1 MAEHFESVFKTYS
14 ELREYVNNYTF
25 AIPSTFFSLYQQ
37 KLDAFVEHY
46 NKQKDQAIP
55 KKKFAFKKKDKNI
68 AKKAA
73 EQGMTS
79 MVDQKYKTDG
89 NHLYIKSL
97 QNQNHVVKAEEYE
110 GKENIILEDL
120 ENCEVLVPFVVKCLY
135 VKNIKNCEVKMSAV
149 SGASF
154 IDFAVGCEIFM
165 ATHQL
170 RIHNSTDTNFLII
183 ARSNP
188 IIEHCS
194 TLGFG
199 NLKETDF
206 G

>member
-1 MAEHFESVFKTYS
+1 MVKT
-14 ELREYVNNYTF
+14 
-25 AIPSTFFSLYQQ
+25 
-37 KLDAFVEHY
+37 
-46 NKQKDQAIP
+46 
-55 KKKFAFKKKDKNI
+55 
-68 AKKAA
+68 
-73 EQGMTS
+73 
-79 MVDQKYKTDG
+79 
-89 NHLYIKSL
+89 
-97 QNQNHVVKAEEYE
+97 EEYE

-135 VKNIKNCEVKMSAV
+135 VKNIKNCEVKMAAV

-194 TLGFG
+194 SLGFG
-199 NLKETDF
+199 NLKETEFGIQDAYLGIQKDADLDGTRNLFDQVHDF
-206 G
+206 NWLKQDHSPNWKVVSASEAK